1 MRAIV
6 YTKYGA
12 PDVLQVKEVEKPKPE
27 IDELLIKVHA
37 AEATKADC
45 ELRSFKFAVK
55 WFWLPLR
62 IAMGLTRPRNHIL
75 GGYFSG
81 EIEAVGKD
89 VSKFKKGDQIFG
101 TTKLRM
107 GAYGEYACLPVSYTI
122 APKPHNITFEEAAA
136 VPLGGLNALHFMR
149 RANIRNGE
157 KVLVNGAGG
166 SIGTFGVQI
175 AKAMGAEVTTVD
187 STIKEQMLRRIGADH
202 FFDYTKEDFTKS
214 GQTYDVIFDMVARSS
229 YSACVKSLAP
239 KGRYLMGN
247 PRISDMLRSVLT
259 SRFTDKTAIFSFA
272 DEKEEELLELKEMIE
287 AGKIKPIVDKIYSID
302 QAAEAHRRVETEQRL
317 GIVVISIGSHEGNGM
332 PGENE

>member
-6 YTKYGA
+6 YTKYGS
-12 PDVLQVKEVEKPKPE
+12 PDVLQVKEIEKPKLGD
-27 IDELLIKVHA
+27 DELLIKIHA

-62 IAMGLTRPRNHIL
+62 MAMGLTRPRNPVL
-75 GGYFSG
+75 GGYFAG

-89 VSKFKKGDQIFG
+89 VSKFRKGDQVFG

-107 GAYGEYACLPVSYTI
+107 GAYGEYVCLPASYTI
-122 APKPHNITFEEAAA
+122 VPKPHNISFEEAAA

-166 SIGTFGVQI
+166 SIGTFAVQL
-175 AKAMGAEVTTVD
+175 AKAMGGEVTAVD
-187 STIKEQMLRRIGADH
+187 STIKEQMLRRVGADH

-214 GQTYDVIFDMVARSS
+214 GQTYDVIFDMVARNS

-259 SRFTDKTAIFSFA
+259 CSFTDKTAIFGFA
-272 DEKEEELLELKEMIE
+272 GEKEQELVELKEMIE

-317 GIVVISIGSHEGNGM
+317 GIVVISMGGYESNVM
-332 PGENE
+332 PGEE